1 MIARVWRG
9 ATAAVDG
16 GAYAAYI
23 EETGTTNARKLS
35 GSRGTLVL
43 RHTDGDR
50 TEFETVLLFDSLED
64 VRAFAGDDIEKAV
77 FYPEDDRYLTARDL
91 RAQHYEVA
99 SPASGPPR
107 PPGSDPRT
115 PCSGV

>member
-1 MIARVWRG
+1 MMARVWRG
-9 ATAAVDG
+9 ATTAEDG
-16 GAYAAYI
+16 DAYAAYI

-50 TEFETVLLFDSLED
+50 TEFQTVILFDSLDD

-77 FYPEDDRYLTARDL
+77 FYPEDDRYLIERDL
-91 RAQHYEVA
+91 RVSHYEV
-99 SPASGPPR
+99 
-107 PPGSDPRT
+107 D
-115 PCSGV
+115 VHMV

>member
-9 ATAAVDG
+9 ATAAEDG

-23 EETGTTNARKLS
+23 EETGTTNARKLR

-50 TEFETVLLFDSLED
+50 TEFQTIILFDSLDD
-64 VRAFAGDDIEKAV
+64 VRAFAGDNIERAV
-77 FYPEDDRYLTARDL
+77 FYPEDDRYLIERDL
-91 RAQHYEVA
+91 SVTHYEADVHM
-99 SPASGPPR
+99 
-107 PPGSDPRT
+107 
-115 PCSGV
+115 V